1 MLFLRWLLPFRT
13 QQAAEEGPVLQL
25 TSQNDAEAAE
35 EGFLLWSIIPAA
47 PYARIRELS
56 EETFSDPGGLSRSFQ
71 SLRRLAN
78 IKVGIYSPNDCILM
92 LCRLSGSAILPIA
105 RTVIGWACGKTAKF
119 RGYQSCH
126 TLNVFLSLAIKCND
140 TNLWGAAPS
149 IITPLV
155 SWTQQ
160 EGQMQA

>member
-25 TSQNDAEAAE
+25 TSQNDAEAAK

-78 IKVGIYSPNDCILM
+78 IKVIWECDTPNSQDRDWVGLRENCEI
-92 LCRLSGSAILPIA
+92 
-105 RTVIGWACGKTAKF
+105 
-119 RGYQSCH
+119 
-126 TLNVFLSLAIKCND
+126 
-140 TNLWGAAPS
+140 
-149 IITPLV
+149 
-155 SWTQQ
+155 
-160 EGQMQA
+160 